1 MDPQAEPNEVMKVDE
16 EIPQRKDPTTR
27 EEQTEATKR
36 LPKSIQNIQ
45 RDQKLGVTKEDQRKA
60 FQPDRSKTTATPGSL
75 EITTKRRRI
84 STKPSKMKPIKV

>member
-27 EEQTEATKR
+27 EEQTEATKS

-45 RDQKLGVTKEDQRKA
+45 RDQKLGVTKED
-60 FQPDRSKTTATPGSL
+60 
-75 EITTKRRRI
+75 
-84 STKPSKMKPIKV
+84 